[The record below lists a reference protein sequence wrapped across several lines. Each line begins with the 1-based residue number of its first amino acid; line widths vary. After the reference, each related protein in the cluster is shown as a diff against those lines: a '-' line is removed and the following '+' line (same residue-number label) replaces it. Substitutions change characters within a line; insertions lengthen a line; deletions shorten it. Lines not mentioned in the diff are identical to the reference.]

1 MNEDVKSKSFRKEAR
16 FSEYGINYF
25 NYYQEKFPKHSNAE
39 VIEQI
44 FKEHEGM
51 KKEIEEQSELANK
64 IYSRFKDDL
73 VGIKLSVRNADKN
86 VQILT
91 EVCNGILFEND
102 ISHSLVNTSEMV
114 TTPLKDAR
122 DFVESKIEGFRKTNA
137 ERTELKKLKMNKKSN

>member
-1 MNEDVKSKSFRKEAR
+1 
-16 FSEYGINYF
+16 
-25 NYYQEKFPKHSNAE
+25 
-39 VIEQI
+39 
-44 FKEHEGM
+44 M

-73 VGIKLSVRNADKN
+73 VGIKLSARNADKN

-91 EVCNGILFEND
+91 EVCNGILFEKD